1 MVRDLHSMLLGLHVM
16 LKSNPAIPHRVS
28 GCGEVAATMAIMVT
42 MAITAIAGGA
52 VTMKTMGATAMT

>member
-1 MVRDLHSMLLGLHVM
+1 MLLGLHVM

-52 VTMKTMGATAMT
+52 VTMKIMGATAMT